1 MSHAHSTAEHPPA
14 ADRGQRLSQAL
25 AHAAH
30 LLPVQGPIG
39 VFVHHNTLHAFQ
51 HLPFHQALA
60 AASATFGTESY
71 LPEARYLE
79 LYQQG
84 RITDADLEAAL
95 AERAL
100 SEPGVEPPPRP
111 RSRLELEKLA
121 LRYPLPVET
130 TASLRWRLTELAS
143 SQRLRAELPQAA
155 RERILQRSTEGL
167 RAWLSRVGRDWTMTE
182 LAVALLGP
190 SQQSET
196 APGTLALAAAFG
208 GDGSLPSL
216 RDRLN
221 RKPEA
226 FAVSALW
233 AACRTPLLQAQ
244 PQALGDAP
252 EQVRSHREVLRDVTG
267 EDVSEL
273 VHRHLIRACSAFL
286 DQGVAHWSMPD
297 RERGLYLAW
306 RAMKLRGSGLLPPW
320 LDGLKQELAQ
330 AEARNLSARGVVLA
344 ALEELGIPEA
354 QWEQALTRVLLALP
368 GWAGMMSRLENNPA
382 DRPAGAPPAS
392 LMDFLAVRLTLE
404 RFALRDVARRRLDYT
419 GPLAGLMEHAQRSA
433 PQVALT
439 PERPAEEGSWRL
451 FQFAQLMELT
461 AMDVADMPV
470 SQRQALLAW
479 LEAFDA
485 TARRRVWQEAYEHHY
500 RMDVLQGLAQNR
512 ARPESLRKASDPRFQ
527 VLFCIDDREE
537 GIRRHFEELSP
548 RHETFGVAGFFGV
561 AVDYRGLDDAGSA
574 ALCPVVVTPRH
585 RVVEQPHPEHGHV
598 AEARAR
604 LRVLW
609 GRFDHGLHNGSHSL
623 ELGWLL
629 TPLLGLLS
637 ALLLPPHL
645 LFPRTVDRLRRAL
658 SRKML
663 PAPRTVL
670 SSLRPDELSTP
681 ADQKPTGFT
690 VAEQA
695 DRVAAM
701 LENVGLLKDFAPLVV
716 LLGHG
721 AISVN
726 NPHQSAYDC
735 GACGGRHGSPNA
747 RLFAEM
753 ANRPEVRAR
762 LRATK
767 NIDIPDTTFF
777 LGGLHNTTT
786 DEVVLSDM
794 ELVPEAL
801 RGELA
806 AFQQVMDQ
814 ARMLSAHERCRRF
827 ESAPLTLSPA
837 AALRHV
843 EERAV
848 DLSQA
853 RPELGHVTNAACIVG
868 RRSMTRGLFL
878 DRRAFLVSYDPTVDA
893 TGSILERIL
902 VAVGPVGAGINLEYY
917 FSCVDNDRYGCG
929 TKLPHNLT
937 GMLGVMDG
945 VESDL
950 RTGLPRQMIEI
961 HEPVRLLIVVEASV
975 AVLGGIYERQR
986 ELRELIGNG
995 WVQLVSMDPD
1005 TGVMQRFTPQGFQ
1018 PVTPPAAPLPV
1029 VSASPEWYRGQR
1041 DFLPPALIDTHLEP
1055 AARRRVAPSSR
1066 SGSSVHAAQ

>member
-1 MSHAHSTAEHPPA
+1 MSQTHPTGEHAPA
-14 ADRGQRLSQAL
+14 ADRGQRLEQAL

-51 HLPFHQALA
+51 HLPFHEALA

-71 LPEARYLE
+71 LPEARYRE

-84 RITDADLEAAL
+84 RITDVDLEAAL
-95 AERAL
+95 TERASGEAL
-100 SEPGVEPPPRP
+100 ERNAPGPLPRM
-111 RSRLELEKLA
+111 ELERLA
-121 LRYPLPVET
+121 LLYPVTAET
-130 TASLRWRLTELAS
+130 AASLSWRIAELAS
-143 SQRLRAELPQAA
+143 SQRLRADLPEAT
-155 RERILQRSTEGL
+155 RTRLLQRSAEGV
-167 RAWLSRVGRDWTMTE
+167 RAWLNRVGRDWMMKD
-182 LAVALLGP
+182 LAKALLGP
-190 SQQSET
+190 SLETDRPQQ
-196 APGTLALAAAFG
+196 ALAEAFG
-208 GDGSLPSL
+208 GDGSLASL
-216 RDRLN
+216 RERLS

-233 AACRTPLLQAQ
+233 AACRTPLLRELPRAHEHT
-244 PQALGDAP
+244 P
-252 EQVRSHREVLRDVTG
+252 EPVRSHREVLRETAG
-267 EDVSEL
+267 EDVADL
-273 VHRHLIRACSAFL
+273 VHPHLIRACSAFL
-286 DQGVAHWSMPD
+286 DQGVAHWSMPE
-297 RERGLYLAW
+297 RERGLYPAW
-306 RAMKLRGSGLLPPW
+306 RAMKLRGTGVLPHW
-320 LDGLKQELAQ
+320 LDGLKEELAQ
-330 AEARNLSARGVVLA
+330 AEAKNLSSRDVVLA

-354 QWEQALTRVLLALP
+354 QWDEALTRVLLALP
-368 GWAGMMSRLENNPA
+368 GWAGMIRRLETNPA
-382 DRPAGAPPAS
+382 DRPAGSPPAS
-392 LMDFLAVRLTLE
+392 LIDFLAVRLTFE
-404 RFALRDVARRRLDYT
+404 RFALRNVAKRRLDYT
-419 GPLAGLMEHAQRSA
+419 GPLSGLIEHARRAA
-433 PQVALT
+433 PRHALV
-439 PERPAEEGSWRL
+439 PERPAEEGSWRF
-451 FQFAQLMELT
+451 FQFAQLMGMT
-461 AMDVADMPV
+461 AMDVVAFPLE
-470 SQRQALLAW
+470 QRQTLLAW

-500 RMDVLQGLAQNR
+500 RMDVLQGLEQN
-512 ARPESLRKASDPRFQ
+512 ARRPVEQRKVKDPRFQ
-527 VLFCIDDREE
+527 VMFCIDDREE

-561 AVDYRGLDDAGSA
+561 AIDYRGLDDAGTA

-585 RVVEQPHPEHGHV
+585 QVREQPHPDHEHL
-598 AEARAR
+598 AEARVR
-604 LRVLW
+604 LRALW
-609 GRFDHGLHNGSHSL
+609 GQFDHWLHSGSHSL
-623 ELGWLL
+623 EIGWLL
-629 TPLLGLLS
+629 APVLGLLY
-637 ALLLPPHL
+637 ALLMPLHL
-645 LFPRTVDRLRRAL
+645 LFPHAVNRARRAL
-658 SRKML
+658 SRKLL
-663 PAPRTVL
+663 PEPRTVL
-670 SSLRPDELSTP
+670 TSLRPDEHVTP
-681 ADQKPTGFT
+681 LDQKPLGFT

-695 DRVAAM
+695 DRVAAT
-701 LENVGLLKDFAPLVV
+701 LENVGLVKNFGSLVV

-747 RLFAEM
+747 RLFSEM
-753 ANRPEVRAR
+753 ANRPEVRAK
-762 LRATK
+762 LRERG
-767 NIDIPDTTFF
+767 IHIPDTTFF

-786 DEVVLSDM
+786 DEVWLADT
-794 ELVPEAL
+794 ELMPQAL

-806 AFQQVMDQ
+806 EFMKMMDE
-814 ARMLSAHERCRRF
+814 ARKLSAHERCRRF

-843 EERAV
+843 EERSV

-878 DRRAFLVSYDPTVDA
+878 DRRAFLVSYDATVDA

-902 VAVGPVGAGINLEYY
+902 AAVGPVGAGINLEYY

-995 WVQLVSMDPD
+995 WVQLVSMDPQ
-1005 TGVMQRFTPQGFQ
+1005 TGAMQRFTPKGFQ
-1018 PVTPPAAPLPV
+1018 PVTPPEKPLPV
-1029 VSASPEWYRGQR
+1029 VSASPEWYHGQR
-1041 DFLPPALIDTHLEP
+1041 DFLPPALIDTTF
-1055 AARRRVAPSSR
+1055 R
-1066 SGSSVHAAQ
+1066 SGSSGHAVQ